1 MENENWSFKRTD
13 LVTVP
18 NLLTY
23 MRMLLVAP
31 FIYFFLQEN
40 YIAAAICIGVSGLTD
55 CFDGMLA
62 RRLNQVT
69 SLGKILDPIADKV
82 TLFSVALCMLIY
94 IPSLLPLLGIL
105 MFKEITMLFC
115 GLILLTKRITPPA
128 AKWYGKFATVVFYFS
143 VTTIIFLK
151 AVFNYESAVLI
162 IGLFLLTAIVM
173 VFAMVKYAIMFFAL
187 LKENK
192 EEKS

>member
-23 MRMLLVAP
+23 MRLLLVAP
-31 FIYFFLQEN
+31 FIYFFLKEN
-40 YIAAAICIGVSGLTD
+40 YIAAAICVGVSGLTD

-173 VFAMVKYAIMFFAL
+173 VFAMVKYAIMFFTL

>member
-18 NLLTY
+18 NILTY
-23 MRMLLVAP
+23 MRLLLVAP
-31 FIYFFLQEN
+31 FIYFFLKEN
-40 YIAAAICIGVSGLTD
+40 YIAAAICVGVSGLTD

-173 VFAMVKYAIMFFAL
+173 VFAMVKYAIMFFTL

>member
-1 MENENWSFKRTD
+1 MENETWSFKKTD
-13 LVTVP
+13 LFTVP

-23 MRMLLVAP
+23 MRFVLVAP
-31 FIYFFLQEN
+31 FIYFFLQQN
-40 YIAAAICIGVSGLTD
+40 YIAAAVCIGISGLTD
-55 CFDGMLA
+55 CFDGLLA
-62 RRLNQVT
+62 RKLNQVT

-105 MFKEITMLFC
+105 MFFL
-115 GLILLTKRITPPA
+115 LIKRITPPA

-151 AVFNYESAVLI
+151 AVFQYESPVLVI
-162 IGLFLLTAIVM
+162 VLFVLTAIVM
-173 VFAMVKYAIMFFAL
+173 VFALVKYSIMFFAL
-187 LKENK
+187 LREKK
-192 EEKS
+192 TEKS

>member
-23 MRMLLVAP
+23 MRLLLVAP
-31 FIYFFLQEN
+31 FIYFFLKEN
-40 YIAAAICIGVSGLTD
+40 YIAAAICVGVSGLTD

>member
-1 MENENWSFKRTD
+1 MGNEKWSFKRTD
-13 LVTVP
+13 LFTVP

-23 MRMLLVAP
+23 MRFLLVTP
-31 FIYFFLQEN
+31 FMCFFLQQN
-40 YIAAAICIGVSGLTD
+40 YIAAAVMIVISGLTD

-62 RRLNQVT
+62 RKLNQVT

-82 TLFSVALCMLIY
+82 SLFSVALCMLIY

-105 MFKEITMLFC
+105 MFKEIIMLFC
-115 GLILLTKRITPPA
+115 GMILLIKRITPPA

-151 AVFNYESAVLI
+151 AVFSYESNMLMNVL
-162 IGLFLLTAIVM
+162 FVLTAIVM
-173 VFAMVKYAIMFFAL
+173 VFALAKYAVTFFVL
-187 LKENK
+187 LKEK
-192 EEKS
+192 KT

>member
-18 NLLTY
+18 NILTY
-23 MRMLLVAP
+23 MRLLLVAP
-31 FIYFFLQEN
+31 FIYFFLKEN
-40 YIAAAICIGVSGLTD
+40 YIAAATCVGVSGLTV

-173 VFAMVKYAIMFFAL
+173 GFAMVK
-187 LKENK
+187 
-192 EEKS
+192 

>member
-18 NLLTY
+18 NILTY
-23 MRMLLVAP
+23 MRLLLVAP
-31 FIYFFLQEN
+31 FIYFFLKEN
-40 YIAAAICIGVSGLTD
+40 YIAAAICVGVSGLTD
-55 CFDGMLA
+55 RFDGMLA

-173 VFAMVKYAIMFFAL
+173 VFAMVKYAIMFFTL